1 MIAVERQALVPY
13 SAASMYALVADVER
27 YPEFLPWCSG
37 TEVLVREQKR
47 TLATIDID
55 FWGVRQQFTT
65 ENRNEPGKRID
76 LALVSGPFRSLGGA
90 WRFTPLGDGAC
101 KVELSLAYEI
111 ANPVLDRLIGPVF
124 HYIANTVVDAFVRRA
139 DAVHAK

>member
-90 WRFTPLGDGAC
+90 WRFTPLSDGAC